1 MRVFRSRQDSKA
13 WGARVAVVKPDAGGA
28 AAGGGAGTGHAGAA
42 AASPNTCQMR
52 AQPSLDDLIFALVR
66 RFGFLPLPGKNGTD
80 TTGSDALF
88 NVSNTYCRQNGHTL

>member
-1 MRVFRSRQDSKA
+1 MRVFDPDETAKHGGGGSRWSSQMP
-13 WGARVAVVKPDAGGA
+13 VALPL
-28 AAGGGAGTGHAGAA
+28 AAGQERRHAGAT
-42 AASPNTCQMR
+42 AASPNTCLMR